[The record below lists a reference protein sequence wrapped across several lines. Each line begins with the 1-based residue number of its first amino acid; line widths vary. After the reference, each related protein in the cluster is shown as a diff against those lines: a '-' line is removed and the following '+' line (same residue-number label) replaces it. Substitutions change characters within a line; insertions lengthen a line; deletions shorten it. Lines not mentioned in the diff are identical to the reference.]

1 MDAAE
6 TMVLTKLRSHR
17 EQANRDR
24 FILPEN
30 KDESFFIQTID
41 ECVRFLG

>member
-17 EQANRDR
+17 EQTNRDR
-24 FILPEN
+24 FILPDG
-30 KDESFFIQTID
+30 KDETFFIQTID
-41 ECVRFLG
+41 ECVRFLA